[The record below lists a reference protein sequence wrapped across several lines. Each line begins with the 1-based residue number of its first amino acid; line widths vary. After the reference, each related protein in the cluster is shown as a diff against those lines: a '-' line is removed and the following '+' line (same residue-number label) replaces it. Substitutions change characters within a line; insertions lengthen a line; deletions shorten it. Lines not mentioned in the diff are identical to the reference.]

1 MVQIHD
7 KYFDI
12 YLKSEDIQ
20 SKVKELALKLNEAYA
35 GKSPLLIVVLNG
47 SFMFASDLVK
57 QINFDHELSFVKLS
71 SYNDFSSLGNV
82 LELIGLNA
90 DVENRD
96 VVIVE
101 DIVDTGLTMNTMVE
115 KLIAKKVNTVSICS
129 LLFKEAAFKGNHK
142 PNYIGFTIPDF
153 FVVGYGM
160 DYNQKGRNLQEIYK
174 LKN

>member
-1 MVQIHD
+1 MVLIHD
-7 KYFDI
+7 KYFEI
-12 YLKSEDIQ
+12 YLKSDEIQ
-20 SKVKELALKLNEAYA
+20 SEVKELAVKLNEKFE
-35 GKSPLLIVVLNG
+35 GKTPLIIVVLNG

-57 QINFDHELSFVKLS
+57 QISFDHEISFVKLS

-82 LELIGLNA
+82 LELIGLNI

-96 VVIVE
+96 VIILE

-115 KLIAKKVNTVSICS
+115 KLKVLKAKTIKICS
-129 LLFKEAAFKGNHK
+129 LLFKENAFKGDHK
-142 PNYIGFTIPDF
+142 PDFIGFTIPDF